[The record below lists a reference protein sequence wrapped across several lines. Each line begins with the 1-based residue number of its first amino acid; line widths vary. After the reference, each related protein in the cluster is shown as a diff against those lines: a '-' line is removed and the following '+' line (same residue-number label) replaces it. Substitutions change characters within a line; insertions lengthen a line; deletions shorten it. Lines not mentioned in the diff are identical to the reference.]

1 MNKPKF
7 GLIWETPMN
16 TATYGPL
23 PAKMAPPSPKV
34 KPTPLHGELSSMSAC
49 IDTLEKEIA
58 ALVGKL
64 DFVLLRPSAE
74 GPVNGPGIEPSSG
87 CELMDRLS
95 AHRCRVAYLTSA
107 LIELRNRL
115 PL

>member
-7 GLIWETPMN
+7 GLIWDNPMN
-16 TATYGPL
+16 TATYGPI
-23 PAKMAPPSPKV
+23 PTKMVPPFPEV
-34 KPTPLHGELSSMSAC
+34 KPTPLLGELSSMSNC

-58 ALVGKL
+58 MLADKL
-64 DFVLLRPSAE
+64 DFALLRPSTE
-74 GPVNGPGIEPSSG
+74 GPGNGPGIEPSSG

-95 AHRCRVAYLTSA
+95 TYRCRVAYLTST
-107 LIELRNRL
+107 LVELRNRL

>member
-7 GLIWETPMN
+7 GLIWDNPMN

-23 PAKMAPPSPKV
+23 PTKTAPPYPEV
-34 KPTPLHGELSSMSAC
+34 KPTPLHGEMSAMSNC

-64 DFVLLRPSAE
+64 DYVLVRPSAD

-95 AHRCRVAYLTSA
+95 AHRCRVAYLTST
-107 LIELRNRL
+107 LVELRNRL